1 MIGSPRFDP
10 TKIRIFFRITK
21 LIINFAASMKKLIW
35 YSMAVCLLTLCACGP
50 SEADQKRAQ
59 RQRQEADRK
68 AYQAAFKVGTLP
80 TLDCLP
86 LFLLRDSVLYDTTH
100 HRMGTPLRCS
110 RWALTR
116 SVTQALT
123 LRPVMAVS
131 QSIWAV
137 KPTRRMSARV
147 VS

>member
-1 MIGSPRFDP
+1 
-10 TKIRIFFRITK
+10 
-21 LIINFAASMKKLIW
+21 MKKLIW

-86 LFLLRDSVLYDTTH
+86 LFLLRSTTPSAP
-100 HRMGTPLRCS
+100 TS
-110 RWALTR
+110 A
-116 SVTQALT
+116 SS
-123 LRPVMAVS
+123 VS
-131 QSIWAV
+131 QPRWTA
-137 KPTRRMSARV
+137 TRP
-147 VS
+147 

>member
-21 LIINFAASMKKLIW
+21 FIINFAASMKKLIW

-86 LFLLRDSVLYDTTH
+86 LFLLRDSVLYDCLLYTSPSP
-100 HRMGTPLRCS
+100 RD
-110 RWALTR
+110 A
-116 SVTQALT
+116 
-123 LRPVMAVS
+123 
-131 QSIWAV
+131 
-137 KPTRRMSARV
+137 
-147 VS
+147 

>member
-1 MIGSPRFDP
+1 
-10 TKIRIFFRITK
+10 
-21 LIINFAASMKKLIW
+21 MKKLIW

-86 LFLLRDSVLYDTTH
+86 LFLLRDSVLYDTH
-100 HRMGTPLRCS
+100 PRRHPPRRFHSPDGLRHGHDGT
-110 RWALTR
+110 
-116 SVTQALT
+116 
-123 LRPVMAVS
+123 
-131 QSIWAV
+131 
-137 KPTRRMSARV
+137 
-147 VS
+147 